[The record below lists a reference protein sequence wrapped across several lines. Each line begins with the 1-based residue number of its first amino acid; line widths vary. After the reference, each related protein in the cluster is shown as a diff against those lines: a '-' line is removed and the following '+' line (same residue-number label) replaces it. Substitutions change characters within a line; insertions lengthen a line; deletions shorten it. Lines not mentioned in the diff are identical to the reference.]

1 MPDDLVERGAA
12 VEALDGCLQTVRE
25 GSGQIVLVCGE
36 AGIGKTSLLRQFA
49 SQHPRVPLWWGACDA
64 LQTPHPLAPL
74 LDIARENHP
83 RFAAQLA
90 GPRPALFEA
99 VLDELR
105 LAATP
110 VLVVIEDA
118 HWADDATLDLLKFLG
133 RRIARTKALL
143 AISYRDDEVTGSH
156 PLRRVI
162 GELPTN
168 ALLRVLLP
176 RLSPQAVEAMAQRA
190 ARPAA
195 GVHAATQ
202 GNPFFV
208 TELLRDSGG
217 SGAVPSTVQD
227 VVLARCARLTE
238 PALALLHLAAVV
250 PGRIE
255 RWLVDELVA
264 PPIAVIEACIAS
276 GLLVANEDSF
286 SFRHEL
292 ARVAV
297 ESSLSPPRAQ
307 ALHAGVLGALAIE
320 SRHTAPARLVHH
332 ALRSRERAAISRFAP
347 AAAEQARGRGAHREA
362 TAHWRNALQ
371 HGDPADDAQRRQWL
385 EQFAIATNLTGLTR
399 ESLQA
404 RCTLEQMASA
414 RGDIVDAA
422 VQLSRQAMAHIAL
435 MRHDEA
441 DRLNHQALAMLEPLP
456 AGPAHGT
463 VWSVEAYLR
472 MLNRDC
478 EDSVVWA
485 RRTAALAESIGDTV
499 VASAAQS
506 ALGTALLFIDY
517 EQGVDQMLQTLA
529 RQRAAG
535 NLQAA
540 GGTLSN
546 LGSGS
551 GELMQLDNAERWLR
565 EAIALCTAHEFDGLA
580 HYSKSWL
587 ALTSLLRGRWDDAAT
602 LGREVAG
609 NAAAS
614 DMSRLMALLA
624 LTRLRLRRGD
634 RGADAALEEALALT
648 GEHNTL
654 QRIAPLRAA
663 RSEAAAARGDNAA
676 IAAEVNAALP
686 LAIAHRHPWFIGELA
701 YWGWCAGTLGE
712 PPDGCAEPYALEISG
727 RWREAAA
734 AWQRAGCPYER
745 ARALAK
751 GDADAQ
757 REALAVFELLGA
769 RPAADALRRRLRE
782 AGVRGIARG
791 ARAATREHA
800 YGLTG
805 RELQVLHLLC
815 EGLRNAEIA
824 VRLSRS
830 VRTVDHHLAAVFAK
844 LGVDSR
850 IAAIQAA
857 QRAGLAS
864 QSGQAPTPK

>member
-1 MPDDLVERGAA
+1 MPDNLVERSAA
-12 VEALDGCLQTVRE
+12 LEALDGCLQAVHDGIGR
-25 GSGQIVLVCGE
+25 VLLVAGE

-49 SQHPRVPLWWGACDA
+49 SRHARVSLWWGACDA

-74 LDIARENHP
+74 LDIARENQP
-83 RFAAQLA
+83 RFAAALA

-99 VLDELR
+99 VLDDLR
-105 LAATP
+105 LAAMP
-110 VLVVIEDA
+110 VLLVIEDA
-118 HWADDATLDLLKFLG
+118 HWADEATLDLLKFLG

-143 AISYRDDEVTGSH
+143 SISYRDDEVTASH

-162 GELPTN
+162 GELPTD
-168 ALLRVLLP
+168 ALVRVLLA
-176 RLSPQAVEAMAQRA
+176 RLSPQAVEVLAQRA

-208 TELLRDSGG
+208 TEVLRDSGG
-217 SGAVPSTVQD
+217 SGAVPATVQD
-227 VVLARCARLTE
+227 VVLARCARLAE
-238 PALALLHLAAVV
+238 PALALLHLSAVV
-250 PGRIE
+250 PGRVE
-255 RWLVDELVA
+255 RWLVDELLA

-297 ESSLSPPRAQ
+297 ESSLSRPRAQ
-307 ALHAGVLGALAIE
+307 ALHASVLGALASE
-320 SRHTAPARLVHH
+320 RRHTAPARLVHH
-332 ALRSRERAAISRFAP
+332 ALRSHERDAVSRYAP
-347 AAAEQARGRGAHREA
+347 AAAEQAKGRGAQREA

-371 HGDPADDAQRRQWL
+371 HGNPADDAQRRHWL
-385 EQFAIATNLTGLTR
+385 EQFAIATTLTGLTR

-404 RCTLEQMASA
+404 RCTLEQMARA
-414 RGDIVDAA
+414 RGDIADTA

-435 MRHDEA
+435 MQHDEA
-441 DRLNHQALAMLEPLP
+441 DRLNHQALSMLQPLP

-463 VWSVEAYLR
+463 VWYMQAYLH
-472 MLNRDC
+472 MLDRDC

-485 RRTAALAESIGDTV
+485 RRTAALAESIGDTAM
-499 VASAAQS
+499 ASAAQG

-529 RQRAAG
+529 QHRAAG

-540 GGTLSN
+540 AGTLSN

-587 ALTSLLRGRWDDAAT
+587 ALTSLLRGRWDEAAT

-624 LTRLRLRRGD
+624 LARLRLRRGD
-634 RGADAALEEALALT
+634 PGADAALDEALALT
-648 GEHNTL
+648 GEYNTL

-663 RSEAAAARGDNAA
+663 RAEAATARRDSVAT
-676 IAAEVNAALP
+676 AAEVAAALP
-686 LAIAHRHPWFIGELA
+686 LAIAHRHPGFIGELA
-701 YWGWCAGTLGE
+701 YWGWRAGTLDE
-712 PPDGCAEPYALEISG
+712 PPEGCAEPYALQIAG

-734 AWQRAGCPYER
+734 AWLRVGCPYER
-745 ARALAK
+745 ARALAE
-751 GDADAQ
+751 GDAEAQ
-757 REALAVFELLGA
+757 REALAVFESLGA

-791 ARAATREHA
+791 ARATTREHA

-805 RELQVLHLLC
+805 RELQVLQLLC
-815 EGLRNAEIA
+815 LGLRNAEIA

-844 LGVDSR
+844 LGVETR
-850 IAAIQAA
+850 AAAIAAA
-857 QRAGLAS
+857 QRAGLAA